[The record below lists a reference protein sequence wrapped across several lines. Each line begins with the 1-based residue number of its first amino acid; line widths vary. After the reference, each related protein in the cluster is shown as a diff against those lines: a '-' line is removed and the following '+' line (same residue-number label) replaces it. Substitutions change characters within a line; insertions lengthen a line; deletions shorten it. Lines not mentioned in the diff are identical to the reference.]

1 MSLEK
6 SKELFKQSQKS
17 LAGGVSS
24 AARIKGSPF
33 PIFFERG
40 KGSHLYD
47 VDGNKYIDYYLG
59 SGPDIFGHAPD
70 FLNNAVIKD
79 MQKGQ
84 VFGAQ
89 HPAEITVSE
98 KIQSIIP
105 CAELVR
111 YASSGT
117 EAVQL
122 AIRVARAYSKKNKII
137 KFEGHYHGW
146 MDSIG
151 YIPNPSLNQ
160 PGGNESPPPIPMSEG
175 FAKGTEEEIIL
186 LPWNNIEVLK
196 ECIKK
201 NADTIGVIITEAI
214 LCNTNTIMPK
224 PGYLEEMRELCDENN
239 IVLIFDEVITG
250 FRVALGGA
258 QELLGVTPDLATFA
272 KAMAGG
278 YPISM
283 VAGKKEIM
291 TLIGDGSVFHGG
303 TLNSNVM
310 SISAAEAAIEKL
322 SSNNGAVY
330 KHIYELSNE
339 LMEGFRKISIKHEQP
354 MIVQG
359 PGPTFSVSFTD
370 TKEITDYRSHIQNI
384 DSEKYKTYCEKML
397 ENGIHVWPDGRYYVS
412 SEHTKEDIIKTL
424 EAADKAIGSL

>member
-1 MSLEK
+1 MSVEK
-6 SKELFKQSQKS
+6 SKKLFEQSKKS

-24 AARIKGSPF
+24 AARAKGPF
-33 PIFFERG
+33 PIFFEKG
-40 KGSHLYD
+40 KGPYLYD

-70 FLNNAVIKD
+70 FLNDAVIKD

-89 HPAEITVSE
+89 HPSEITISE
-98 KIQSIIP
+98 KIQSIVP

-122 AIRVARAYSKKNKII
+122 AIRVARAYTKKNKKI

-160 PGGNESPPPIPMSEG
+160 PGGDESPPAVPISEG
-175 FAKGTEEEIIL
+175 IAKGTEEEIIL
-186 LPWNNIEVLK
+186 LPWNNIEILK

-201 NADTIGVIITEAI
+201 NADNIGVIITEAI

-224 PGYLEEMRELCDENN
+224 PGYLEEMRELCNDNN

-291 TLIGDGSVFHGG
+291 SLIGDGSVFHGG

-310 SISAAEAAIEKL
+310 SVSATEAALNKL
-322 SSNNGAVY
+322 SANDGAVY

-339 LMEGFRKISIKHEQP
+339 LMEGFRKISIKYEVP
-354 MIVQG
+354 MIIQG

-370 TKEITDYRSHIQNI
+370 AEEITDYRSHIQNI
-384 DSEKYKTYCEKML
+384 DSNKYKKYCEKML
-397 ENGIHVWPDGRYYVS
+397 ENGVHIWPDGRYYVS
-412 SEHTKEDIIKTL
+412 SEHTKEDILKTL
-424 EAADKAIGSL
+424 EAADKVIGSL